1 MSNSIYHKANRSVY
15 SLNAHIVFVT
25 KYRQKVLTLEIIN
38 RLEEIFIETCT
49 KWRARVRELNAESDY
64 CHILI
69 DYPPDIALTKLIANL
84 KTVSSRYLRK
94 EFPQVKA
101 AYKKPVLWTASY
113 FVASCGGVT
122 VEQLKKYV
130 QNQSRPTK

>member
-1 MSNSIYHKANRSVY
+1 MTKAIYHKANRSVY

-25 KYRQKVLTLEIIN
+25 KYRQKILNLDMVN
-38 RLEEIFIETCT
+38 RLEEIFTETCI
-49 KWRARVRELNAESDY
+49 KWKARVREFNAESDH

-84 KTVSSRYLRK
+84 KTVSSRYLRQ
-94 EFPQVKA
+94 EFPQLKNL
-101 AYKKPVLWTASY
+101 YRKPALWTASY

-130 QNQSRPTK
+130 QNQSRPSS

>member
-1 MSNSIYHKANRSVY
+1 MSNDKYRKVNRSVY

-25 KYRQKVLTLEIIN
+25 KYRKKILTLDMVN
-38 RLEEIFIETCT
+38 RLEEIFTETCI
-49 KWRARVRELNAESDY
+49 KWKARVREFNAESDH

-69 DYPPDIALTKLIANL
+69 DYPLDLALTKLIANL

-94 EFPQVKA
+94 EFPQLKEL
-101 AYKKPVLWTASY
+101 YHKPALWTASY

-130 QNQSRPTK
+130 QNQSRPLS

>member
-1 MSNSIYHKANRSVY
+1 M
-15 SLNAHIVFVT
+15 
-25 KYRQKVLTLEIIN
+25 
-38 RLEEIFIETCT
+38 
-49 KWRARVRELNAESDY
+49 REFNAEPDH

-94 EFPQVKA
+94 EFPQIKD
-101 AYKKPVLWTASY
+101 AYHKPVLWTASY

-122 VEQLKKYV
+122 VEQLKEYV
-130 QNQSRPTK
+130 QNQSRPTS

>member
-1 MSNSIYHKANRSVY
+1 MPKVNYHKTNRSVY
-15 SLNAHIVFVT
+15 LLNAHIILVT
-25 KYRQKVLTLEIIN
+25 KYRKKILNLEMIN
-38 RLEEIFIETCT
+38 RLENIFEETCI
-49 KWRARVRELNAESDY
+49 KWKARVREFNASSDH

-94 EFPQVKA
+94 EFPQIKG
-101 AYKKPVLWTASY
+101 AYHKPVLWTASY

-130 QNQSRPTK
+130 QNQSPPTK